1 MSNEKFGPYVI
12 HETLGRGGMGTVYV
26 GVDERTGDRAAIKVL
41 SGGSNRG
48 GARERFERE
57 IETLKTLKHPNIV
70 RLYGYGEEPAGMF
83 YAMEL
88 VEGHSLAELIQR
100 KKEYTWREAFEVG
113 LAVAQGLKH
122 AHDFGVI
129 HRDVKPANI
138 LIDNDGNV
146 KISDF
151 GIARLFGATGVTAD
165 GGIIGTADFMAPE
178 QAFGEPVSPRSDL
191 YSLGAV
197 IYAMLAKQPPFRA
210 RSVTEALDKLRHSD
224 PPPIDR
230 LCEGVPEEAADIIH
244 RLLEKRPRDR
254 FPTATA
260 VIRRIEALLKSE
272 IPDEEAFRIESA
284 VIETQT
290 PDLLDDYR
298 LKGVASESQQLIAAD
313 ETRIAPESSQ
323 PEPPQPPSQTKHF
336 TTVAEDK
343 QSGRYFTHDAE
354 PTSTWRSHL
363 QTGVIAVALIV
374 IVVLIFWLP
383 RSPSADVMFE
393 ELSAAVD
400 NGQLDESGDAI
411 DQFLATYP
419 DDPRVAEVEAWKED
433 LSLER
438 RERRYRL
445 TMQLGQKSESFDAVE
460 IAYIDALR
468 LVNSAPEEAADKLRA
483 LLAVYGPPDRMTG
496 DAGRCLTLAERRL
509 AQLDK
514 QLAESSSKQ
523 LAEIGARL
531 SAADK
536 LAADQPDQARQI
548 YQGLIALYGEK
559 PWAWE
564 AIEKAKAA
572 LEKLPAQKPPTPEP
586 SAEKPA
592 ATEPP
597 EEPPMKT
604 KPVETTEPPA
614 SPMEADATE
623 TEKAE

>member
-1 MSNEKFGPYVI
+1 MSDEKFGPYVI

-41 SGGSNRG
+41 HGGSARG

-57 IETLKTLKHPNIV
+57 IETLKTLRHPHIV
-70 RLYGYGEEPAGMF
+70 RLFGYGEEPAGMF

-100 KKEYTWREAFEVG
+100 KRDYTWREAFEIG
-113 LAVAQGLKH
+113 LAIAQGLKH

-138 LIDNDGNV
+138 LIDKDGNV

-178 QAFGEPVSPRSDL
+178 QAFGDPVSPRSDL

-210 RSVTEALDKLRHSD
+210 KTVTEALDKLRYSE

-230 LCEGVPEEAADIIH
+230 LCDGVPTDAADIIH

-254 FPTATA
+254 YPTATA
-260 VIRRIEALLKSE
+260 VIRRIEALLESE
-272 IPDEEAFRIESA
+272 IPDEEAFLIESA

-290 PDLLDDYR
+290 PEMDDYR
-298 LKGVASESQQLIAAD
+298 LKGPASDSAQLIAAD
-313 ETRIAPESSQ
+313 ETRIAPEQES
-323 PEPPQPPSQTKHF
+323 PEPPTPPGQTKHF
-336 TTVAEDK
+336 TTVAQDRK
-343 QSGRYFTHDAE
+343 SGRYFTSDPE
-354 PTSTWRSHL
+354 PVSSWRTHL
-363 QTGVIAVALIV
+363 QTGLIALALIV

-393 ELSAAVD
+393 QLSMAVD
-400 NGQLDESGDAI
+400 NGQLDESGDQI
-411 DQFLATYP
+411 ERFLTTYP
-419 DDPRVAEVEAWKED
+419 EDPRTEEVEAWQEE
-433 LSLER
+433 LSLNR

-445 TMQLGQKSESFDAVE
+445 TMQLGQKSDTFDAVE

-468 LVNSAPEEAADKLRA
+468 LVDANPEEAAAKMRA
-483 LLAVYGPPDRMTG
+483 LLAVYGPPERMSG
-496 DAGRCLTLAERRL
+496 DAGRCLVLAERRL
-509 AQLDK
+509 AQLEK
-514 QLAESSSKQ
+514 QLADTSSKQ

-531 SAADK
+531 IAASK
-536 LAADQPDQARQI
+536 LAEEDPDQARQI
-548 YQGLIALYGEK
+548 YQGLISLYGDK

-564 AIEKAKAA
+564 AMEKAQSA
-572 LEKLPAQKPPTPEP
+572 LEKLPLPKPTEEPVAEPTEE
-586 SAEKPA
+586 SAEAPS
-592 ATEPP
+592 
-597 EEPPMKT
+597 
-604 KPVETTEPPA
+604 TTEPPA
-614 SPMEADATE
+614 TEAEAEDASPEETAEPPASEDA
-623 TEKAE
+623 K

>member
-41 SGGSNRG
+41 HGGAARG

-57 IETLKTLKHPNIV
+57 IETLKTLRDPHIV
-70 RLYGYGEEPAGMF
+70 RLFGYGEEPAGMF

-88 VEGHSLAELIQR
+88 IEGNSLAELIQR
-100 KKEYTWREAFEVG
+100 KRDFTWREAFEIG

-151 GIARLFGATGVTAD
+151 GIARLFGASGVTAD

-178 QAFGEPVSPRSDL
+178 QAFGDPVSPRSDL

-210 RSVTEALDKLRHSD
+210 RTVTEALDKLRHSD

-230 LCEGVPEEAADIIH
+230 LCDGVPTEAADIIH

-260 VIRRIEALLKSE
+260 VIRRIEALLESE

-284 VIETQT
+284 SIETQT
-290 PDLLDDYR
+290 PEMDDYR
-298 LKGVASESQQLIAAD
+298 LKGVASESAQLIADD
-313 ETRIAPESSQ
+313 ETRVAPEPAA
-323 PEPPQPPSQTKHF
+323 PEPPTPASQTKHF
-336 TTVAEDK
+336 TTVAQDRK
-343 QSGRYFTHDAE
+343 SGRYFTSEQE
-354 PTSTWRSHL
+354 PTSNWRAHL
-363 QTGVIAVALIV
+363 QTGLIAIALIV

-383 RSPSADVMFE
+383 RSPSADTMFE
-393 ELSAAVD
+393 QISAAVD
-400 NGQLDESGDAI
+400 AGQLDESGDKL
-411 DQFLATYP
+411 DLFLATYP
-419 DDPRVAEVEAWKED
+419 DDPRAVEIEAWKEE
-433 LSLER
+433 LSLNR

-445 TMQLGQKSESFDAVE
+445 TMQLGQKSDTFDAVE

-468 LVNSAPEEAADKLRA
+468 LIDANPEEAAAKLRA
-483 LLAVYGPPDRMTG
+483 LLAVYGPPDRLTG
-496 DAGRCLTLAERRL
+496 DAGRCLTLAQRRL
-509 AQLDK
+509 EQLDK
-514 QLAESSSKQ
+514 QLAETSRKQ

-531 SAADK
+531 AAADK
-536 LAADQPDQARQI
+536 LAEDEPEQARQI
-548 YQGLIALYGEK
+548 YQGLINLYGDK

-564 AIEKAKAA
+564 AMEKAQAA
-572 LEKLPAQKPPTPEP
+572 LEKLPEPKPAETPAPEAVEETTEKEP
-586 SAEKPA
+586 AEETAPPMEKP
-592 ATEPP
+592 
-597 EEPPMKT
+597 
-604 KPVETTEPPA
+604 EPPA
-614 SPMEADATE
+614 SESE
-623 TEKAE
+623 